1 MLNDNSKDQ
10 HKKKKKNK
18 NKNKKQYQKN
28 NNDNN
33 DNNEEKK
40 EDITITTA
48 GAAKSPASEDDDS
61 NSTSSNKNIK
71 KYIII
76 IFIVIGAAAIIIVS
90 FLFAIQLTFGI
101 INPLY
106 VVASG
111 SMIPNLNIGD
121 LVIVNHNIHFDKLKL
136 DDIIVFK
143 TPGENDKG
151 EHVTIVHRVVEIIKN
166 NIPLIKRGGVGEH
179 QDNKEFVVIK
189 TKGDANPYSIPYL
202 DYPIRQE
209 NYIGKVVYVIPKVG
223 LIIRAIAPPV
233 NYIISIGVIA
243 IIVLI
248 YYIKKQAKE

>member
-1 MLNDNSKDQ
+1 LLNDNSKDQ
-10 HKKKKKNK
+10 HNK
-18 NKNKKQYQKN
+18 KN
-28 NNDNN
+28 NNNINN
-33 DNNEEKK
+33 KKPHQENNNNNNEEKK
-40 EDITITTA
+40 EETTIAAVKSTA
-48 GAAKSPASEDDDS
+48 SDDDNS
-61 NSTSSNKNIK
+61 NTSSNKNIK

-76 IFIVIGAAAIIIVS
+76 IFIVISAAAIIIVS

-166 NIPLIKRGGVGEH
+166 NIPLIKRGGGVGEH